1 MDKSLKNILKSN
13 YVRYIGYLITAVSFY
28 YVYIIL
34 QDYNLESLKLD
45 LTIHSYL
52 WILVIG
58 IFHIG
63 NILLGGINYL
73 ILLKFVTK
81 PNQKEVNLKYL
92 SIFLVAGI
100 AKYVPG
106 NMMHYLGRNIIG
118 SKYGLSNSQLFLT
131 SILEVGSLVIIPLIS
146 VYLLFILGFITLP
159 YVDLSKYLIL
169 DNSILKYVLIL
180 TIFLIGLGIFFYFLK
195 KSSNVRLK
203 NKFDVLFNLL
213 NNKAFF
219 ITLFY
224 SFLIF
229 IISFI
234 FNGLL
239 IYAIDQLILSK
250 QLPIDLAINITAVC
264 VLTNYASIL
273 TPGVPGGIGIK
284 EAMTINILS
293 LYGLEQGYFLSIM
306 LVSRFMSIFA
316 DIIGYFIGIYIQ
328 KKYM

>member
-1 MDKSLKNILKSN
+1 MKNILKSN

-28 YVYIIL
+28 YVYTIL

-118 SKYGLSNSQLFLT
+118 SKYVRIVESENK
-131 SILEVGSLVIIPLIS
+131 II
-146 VYLLFILGFITLP
+146 YMR
-159 YVDLSKYLIL
+159 YV
-169 DNSILKYVLIL
+169 
-180 TIFLIGLGIFFYFLK
+180 F
-195 KSSNVRLK
+195 K
-203 NKFDVLFNLL
+203 N
-213 NNKAFF
+213 
-219 ITLFY
+219 
-224 SFLIF
+224 F
-229 IISFI
+229 IIKIILNI
-234 FNGLL
+234 FCKRN
-239 IYAIDQLILSK
+239 
-250 QLPIDLAINITAVC
+250 
-264 VLTNYASIL
+264 
-273 TPGVPGGIGIK
+273 
-284 EAMTINILS
+284 
-293 LYGLEQGYFLSIM
+293 
-306 LVSRFMSIFA
+306 
-316 DIIGYFIGIYIQ
+316 
-328 KKYM
+328 